1 MVVIMFFRFFLNFW
15 LCILFIC
22 LFFIGFFCFQVSFTG
37 FLSVGFFIVSVLPGF
52 VFDVDALVIIVTN
65 FIFFVFHY
73 LIFFFSEAKN
83 FLFFNNVFSFY
94 FLEFFGKLDVLALVS
109 KVMRY
114 LQHEVSRMT
123 SPNGTFGIF
132 STHFKS
138 AFTVYEQIF
147 DSSQLFFGGNK
158 FSQML
163 RLYQFAANSFCFD
176 KAFVYRRSGVL
187 HTQIIKHQ
195 ITPDDAF
202 DGGHIVR
209 VLHVQRE
216 FNHRLPLKELER
228 QPFFSNMRFRVRFL
242 HNYNSV
248 FHGSRLYKYSRFY
261 VLPFP
266 GTTWW
271 FEFFITPLVLIVGAL
286 FFVYFLDMLSEL
298 FYETEDFSGPF
309 DFYNDTIT
317 TMHENSESEIASA
330 VHPDPDEQLMDDDMY
345 LDSILVDWKELWPFQ
360 GENSSGYH
368 DYDFL
373 RIFNYLSVEV
383 KTFSVLYPFYRF
395 LLVLMPA
402 KLGDFL
408 SFRDS
413 GKVYTSIFLILLYLP
428 VAVTLSLLKFFL
440 YFLEFFLS
448 LSFTHKFFF
457 FLFCIFFLFF

>member
-1 MVVIMFFRFFLNFW
+1 
-15 LCILFIC
+15 
-22 LFFIGFFCFQVSFTG
+22 
-37 FLSVGFFIVSVLPGF
+37 
-52 VFDVDALVIIVTN
+52 
-65 FIFFVFHY
+65 
-73 LIFFFSEAKN
+73 
-83 FLFFNNVFSFY
+83 
-94 FLEFFGKLDVLALVS
+94 
-109 KVMRY
+109 MRY

-138 AFTVYEQIF
+138 AFTVYDQIF

-158 FSQML
+158 LSQML
-163 RLYQFAANSFCFD
+163 RLYKFATNSFCFD
-176 KAFVYRRSGVL
+176 KTFVYRRSGVL
-187 HTQIIKHQ
+187 HTQIIKYQ

-216 FNHRLPLKELER
+216 FSHRLPLKELER

-266 GTTWW
+266 GTNWW
-271 FEFFITPLVLIVGAL
+271 FEFFITPLILVAGAL

-298 FYETEDFSGPF
+298 FYETEDLSGPL
-309 DFYNDTIT
+309 DFYNDAVT
-317 TMHENSESEIASA
+317 TMHENTESEIASA
-330 VHPDPDEQLMDDDMY
+330 VHPDPDEQLTDEDMY

-373 RIFNYLSVEV
+373 RAFNYLFVEV
-383 KTFSVLYPFYRF
+383 KTFSVLYPLYRF
-395 LLVLMPA
+395 FLVLVPA
-402 KLGDFL
+402 KLVDFL

-413 GKVYTSIFLILLYLP
+413 GRVYTSFFLILLYLP
-428 VAVTLSLLKFFL
+428 IAFILSLLKFFL
-440 YFLEFFLS
+440 HFLEFFLS
-448 LSFTHKFFF
+448 LSFPYKFFF
-457 FLFCIFFLFF
+457 FLFCTFFFLF